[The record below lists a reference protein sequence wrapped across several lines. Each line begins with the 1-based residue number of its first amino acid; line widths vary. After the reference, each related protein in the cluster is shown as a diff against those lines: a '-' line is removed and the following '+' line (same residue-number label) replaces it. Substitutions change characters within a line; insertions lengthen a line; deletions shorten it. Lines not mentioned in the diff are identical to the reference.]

1 LSRLEQGHRRRDE
14 PDVSDETQDGGMLKP
29 PLDGPQSGAEHDFAT
44 SKSKS
49 DLRDWRIAMR

>member
-1 LSRLEQGHRRRDE
+1 
-14 PDVSDETQDGGMLKP
+14 MLKLA
-29 PLDGPQSGAEHDFAT
+29 LDGPQSGAEHDFAI